1 MNTLLVTYNRHSSYM
16 YMFNIYIQIPD
27 WLAANKHHIP
37 FHILLCNTA
46 KGLYV
51 NDNSLLSEALLSA
64 IGRNQPY
71 AVLSGPSFATEII
84 DNVPTA
90 GIFYIYTYA

>member
-1 MNTLLVTYNRHSSYM
+1 MYNDKC
-16 YMFNIYIQIPD
+16 ICICIQIPD

-37 FHILLCNTA
+37 SHILLCNTA

-51 NDNSLLSEALLSA
+51 KDNSLLSEALFAA

-90 GIFYIYTYA
+90 GIYYTRMHIYILCIA